1 MALRRGPPLGA
12 RRRRPARAL
21 AESDDQAAVRQSI
34 DELQQLGAAPAA
46 AIVARRLRERGVRGV
61 RADRVHAR
69 VRTRPARPA
78 SPPASSRCWRCS
90 PRGCATSRSHSAWSC
105 PKRRSTTP
113 SPRRCESSMC
123 AAVLSAAEALR
134 LGLTPRGG
142 RQSKTTSLP
151 DPSRSA
157 PTAWP
162 HVGEP
167 TILGPA
173 HASARREQTTVW
185 TCPAIA
191 LLPNSAH
198 SQTRSRARP
207 AGLEPATPRSGGAPV
222 TRPVRREAGRA
233 FRR

>member
-1 MALRRGPPLGA
+1 VALRRGPPLGA

-134 LGLTPRGG
+134 LGLTPRGESPVKDD
-142 RQSKTTSLP
+142 Q
-151 DPSRSA
+151 PSRPVALRADGLATRRRAHHPRPGSRERSQGADNRLDVPCHRTAPQQRTFADSITSA
-157 PTAWP
+157 P
-162 HVGEP
+162 
-167 TILGPA
+167 
-173 HASARREQTTVW
+173 
-185 TCPAIA
+185 
-191 LLPNSAH
+191 
-198 SQTRSRARP
+198 
-207 AGLEPATPRSGGAPV
+207 
-222 TRPVRREAGRA
+222 GRN
-233 FRR
+233 